1 MAVATEAQTAVA
13 ESALPVS
20 LSAEQRLRDLFLQ
33 AQGLPTQVPPAEVL
47 GDIPSP
53 YPPLRLND
61 ALAIA
66 AGNSNEYQNLKDGV
80 FTQAL
85 DVDLARDEYRKTW
98 AGVTS
103 ATLDSSDGSWGGAS
117 GLSTTLSR
125 LTRNGARVST
135 GLALDLA
142 HLVTSGG
149 HSSFGILADTSINV
163 PLLSGAGEAV
173 VGESLTQAERS
184 LRYALFRLERFRQSL
199 ALRTASEF
207 LDVLQLRDRVQN
219 AERNHLSLVTAAKRA
234 DALAEAGRVPA
245 IAVDEA
251 RQDELRAR
259 DRLVVARQ
267 SFASRLDR
275 FKTTLGLPPDAKIS
289 LDHDELKNLLRPIRE
304 ALLVA
309 EGMKPQSEAE
319 MIEVGL
325 RKRLDLRTS
334 QLRVEDEER
343 QEKIAADRTRASLAL
358 VASGSTGGRRS
369 SSGAGTLANAGL
381 DPATGSYSMGLD
393 GDFPWEK
400 TAAAHAYRRATVSL
414 EQARRSHE
422 DLEDQIK
429 LGVRNS
435 LRQLQQARESAR
447 IQAEAVRLAQRR
459 IDNTT
464 LQLEAGRAQ
473 VRDILFA
480 QEAFLSTQNEL
491 TSALRNFWVAR
502 LQLQFDTGML
512 RVSADGL
519 LPAPDASSP

>member
-1 MAVATEAQTAVA
+1 MWTWREMSTA
-13 ESALPVS
+13 
-20 LSAEQRLRDLFLQ
+20 RLG
-33 AQGLPTQVPPAEVL
+33 QGRRVRRWIT
-47 GDIPSP
+47 
-53 YPPLRLND
+53 
-61 ALAIA
+61 
-66 AGNSNEYQNLKDGV
+66 
-80 FTQAL
+80 
-85 DVDLARDEYRKTW
+85 
-98 AGVTS
+98 
-103 ATLDSSDGSWGGAS
+103 SDGSWGGAS

-275 FKTTLGLPPDAKIS
+275 FKTTLGLPPDAEIS

-343 QEKIAADRTRASLAL
+343 QEKIAGRIERGRVWRWWLRVARADGAVVLGQARWPMPGWILL
-358 VASGSTGGRRS
+358 PVAIAWAWTEIFHGRRQRRHTRIGVLRCRWNRPGGAMRIWRIRS
-369 SSGAGTLANAGL
+369 SWACATRFANCSRHAKA
-381 DPATGSYSMGLD
+381 PAFRLKRCAWHSAESIIQRCS
-393 GDFPWEK
+393 W
-400 TAAAHAYRRATVSL
+400 RR
-414 EQARRSHE
+414 
-422 DLEDQIK
+422 
-429 LGVRNS
+429 GVRRCETS
-435 LRQLQQARESAR
+435 CSH
-447 IQAEAVRLAQRR
+447 RR
-459 IDNTT
+459 
-464 LQLEAGRAQ
+464 RFS
-473 VRDILFA
+473 RPR
-480 QEAFLSTQNEL
+480 
-491 TSALRNFWVAR
+491 TS
-502 LQLQFDTGML
+502 
-512 RVSADGL
+512 
-519 LPAPDASSP
+519 